1 MPQTFYSEAN
11 TESDLNLKSNISS
24 LVPRFQFAGLQ
35 AATRYVIVV
44 HAVNMKGRS
53 DPLSLE
59 VTTLEN
65 PEKTLDLKEGNKRVF
80 YSTSVG

>member
-24 LVPRFQFAGLQ
+24 PVPRFQFAGMQ
-35 AATRYVIVV
+35 AGTRYLVAV

-53 DPLSLE
+53 EPYNVE
-59 VTTLEN
+59 VITVEN
-65 PEKTLDLKEGNKRVF
+65 HEKTLDLKEGKCCVF
-80 YSTSVG
+80 ISFL